1 MRLKLSLL
9 FLILSFVA
17 SQGFAQYPLKTIRFV
32 VTAAAGSG
40 PDLTARIVAQKL
52 NVAWGQPVVIEN
64 RGGAGGAIAAELVAK
79 SAPDGYTLIMAS
91 AGSHSVSPA
100 LYPHLSWDPIRDFV
114 PITIVSVA
122 PNILIVHPSL
132 PVKSVRDL
140 LALARLRPGEL
151 SFGSGGSGSS
161 AHLSGELFR
170 MLAKVRMVHIPF
182 KGAPSAALG
191 VIGGQVELALLN
203 LPPTLPLIKS
213 GRLKALAVS
222 TASRSEALPQL
233 PTIAEDGLPG
243 YEASTWYG
251 VMAPAHTPAEI
262 TDKIYTVIMAGLRQ
276 QETRSRIVSDG
287 AQVVGNS
294 SEEFSALLKRDLAKW
309 TRVVKES
316 GARPD

>member
-1 MRLKLSLL
+1 MSDVVLQVLNATCERGGRALFAPVSFTLLAGQAMHLQGDNGAGKTSLL
-9 FLILSFVA
+9 RSLCGLSSL
-17 SQGFAQYPLKTIRFV
+17 SQGQL
-32 VTAAAGSG
+32 
-40 PDLTARIVAQKL
+40 LWL
-52 NVAWGQPVVIEN
+52 GQPVS
-64 RGGAGGAIAAELVAK
+64 LVRE
-79 SAPDGYTLIMAS
+79 
-91 AGSHSVSPA
+91 VF
-100 LYPHLSWDPIRDFV
+100 WRDVFY
-114 PITIVSVA
+114 
-122 PNILIVHPSL
+122 LGH
-132 PVKSVRDL
+132 
-140 LALARLRPGEL
+140 
-151 SFGSGGSGSS
+151 
-161 AHLSGELFR
+161 
-170 MLAKVRMVHIPF
+170 
-182 KGAPSAALG
+182 ALG